1 MLNSIHLDDHHT
13 ERNEQHGPRRGRIGP
28 ETFRAAGLPAAFW
41 SLYVDL
47 TQIANEADAPDADPW
62 SPSEARMMLALAAGM
77 AEHLGT
83 VLQRARPQRP

>member
-1 MLNSIHLDDHHT
+1 MPGDYVGEMALD
-13 ERNEQHGPRRGRIGP
+13 GKPRSASVVTLEP
-28 ETFRAAGLPAAFW
+28 T
-41 SLYVDL
+41 
-47 TQIANEADAPDADPW
+47 TW